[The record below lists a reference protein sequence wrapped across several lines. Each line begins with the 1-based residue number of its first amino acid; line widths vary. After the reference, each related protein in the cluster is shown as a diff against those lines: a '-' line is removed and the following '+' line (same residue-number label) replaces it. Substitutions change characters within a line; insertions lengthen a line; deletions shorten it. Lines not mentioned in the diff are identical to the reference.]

1 MPLHTRCASL
11 PIQNQGF
18 RTTFRFLS
26 RESSERITFA
36 CACLNRGIVWAYR
49 CQTVIGF
56 ATLVR
61 HFLCATLFGGRAQGA
76 LAARRF
82 PSSPVHYLR
91 TAATQSF
98 SSDSGQLP
106 EQAGVVIKKITL
118 PPFLCPAKCCSVRV
132 TVAGPCPGALD
143 HSLYDHKPARPL
155 RTTLLANHEKTTVYS
170 ICAQA

>member
-1 MPLHTRCASL
+1 
-11 PIQNQGF
+11 
-18 RTTFRFLS
+18 
-26 RESSERITFA
+26 
-36 CACLNRGIVWAYR
+36 
-49 CQTVIGF
+49 VIGF

-118 PPFLCPAKCCSVRV
+118 PPSFAVQNAAQCESLSLDPAPVRSIISCM
-132 TVAGPCPGALD
+132 TTSLLAPC
-143 HSLYDHKPARPL
+143 ARP
-155 RTTLLANHEKTTVYS
+155 Y
-170 ICAQA
+170 